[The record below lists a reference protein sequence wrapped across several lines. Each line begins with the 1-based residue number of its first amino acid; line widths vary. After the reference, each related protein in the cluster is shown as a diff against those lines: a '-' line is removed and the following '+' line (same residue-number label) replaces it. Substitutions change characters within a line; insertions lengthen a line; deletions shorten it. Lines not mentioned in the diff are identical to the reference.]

1 MGPPKQSVKKR
12 RAKRDLPDY
21 PTPPMYNE
29 YHSMPSTPNL
39 GNLEGR
45 HRSTG
50 DSEDSDTAYGF
61 DTKWG
66 GM

>member
-1 MGPPKQSVKKR
+1 MGPPKQGVKKR
-12 RAKRDLPDY
+12 RSKRDIPDY
-21 PTPPMYNE
+21 PTPMFNE
-29 YHSMPSTPNL
+29 YHSMPSTP
-39 GNLEGR
+39 NLEGR